1 MTFMENV
8 NYEGAEHRKFIRLEF
23 ITPITCKVCKQETI
37 TKLFNGYSVNISEAG
52 ILCKIKETVSV
63 GDILWLS
70 FDKTTLTI
78 CENVEKR
85 CFIYQS
91 GIIGKV
97 VRTHVFENNLYSVA
111 VQFFTRE
118 EMPAPA
124 FYMQIDSLQT
134 PV

>member
-1 MTFMENV
+1 MES
-8 NYEGAEHRKFIRLEF
+8 AIHDDTEHRKFIRLEF
-23 ITPITCKVCKQETI
+23 VTPITCKVCKQETI

-52 ILCKIKETVSV
+52 ILCKIKEIVNT
-63 GDILWLS
+63 GDIIWLS

-97 VRTHVFENNLYSVA
+97 VRTQLVEDSLNSVA

-118 EMPAPA
+118 EMTPSA
-124 FYMQIDSLQT
+124 FYMPADSLPN